1 MAKVSTY
8 LNFPRNTEEAFA
20 FYKTVFGGD
29 FIGPVARFRDV
40 PPSENTPPLPE
51 SEKDLVMHVS
61 LAITGGHVLMG
72 SDAPESMGHAFPQ

>member
-8 LNFPRNTEEAFA
+8 LNFPRSTEEAFH

-29 FIGPVARFRDV
+29 FIGPISRFRDV

-61 LAITGGHVLMG
+61 LAITGGHVLINIIC
-72 SDAPESMGHAFPQ
+72 DIVIIY